1 MIVATRFVPAIACL
15 IAPALAV
22 AQSYDL
28 TLTGDS
34 GLDGSI
40 AVDVQTDGSLIGDWD
55 PDTNPDGTRTK
66 PGLFGSFGPTEN
78 VAVPATVGL
87 LIGDDLAATSAG
99 GFSLTLDPDAGT
111 LALVGA
117 SLDLLGGSPLAL
129 PTEITLQFDTFRTR
143 APDSTFIGGF
153 PLTFPLG
160 ELALTALAF
169 AQTDQ
174 ADGVLMPTGPG
185 EFTFSIAVPGTLTG
199 EVDAMGA
206 PVALPPTPFVLPLTG
221 AIIIDGDTVT
231 LTSMTTIDQETLEE
245 PMTALPGIPLPLP
258 TILPPG
264 STANVMLDLTL
275 ETIVL
280 DLMADLTL
288 AARGEASSACPAD
301 CDGDG
306 SLSLFDFLCFQNL
319 FAAGDPGADCD
330 GDGSLSLFDFLC
342 FQNAFAA
349 GCE

>member
-1 MIVATRFVPAIACL
+1 MTPTYRFAPAIACL
-15 IAPALAV
+15 FAPALAA

-28 TLTGDS
+28 VLTDAS
-34 GLDGSI
+34 GLDGTI
-40 AVDVQTDGSLIGDWD
+40 AVGVETDGSLIGDWD

-78 VAVPATVGL
+78 VPVPATAGL
-87 LIGDDLAATSAG
+87 SIGDDLSAVSG
-99 GFSLTLDPDAGT
+99 GAFSLSLDPDAD
-111 LALVGA
+111 AMSIAGA
-117 SLDLLGGSPLAL
+117 MIDLLGGSPLSL
-129 PTEITLQFDTFRTR
+129 PAEISLQFDTFRTR

-160 ELALTALAF
+160 ELALTELVF
-169 AQTDQ
+169 AQTDL
-174 ADGVLMPTGPG
+174 ADGVLMATAPG
-185 EFTFSIAVPGTLTG
+185 EFTFMIAIPGTLTG

-206 PVALPPTPFVLPLTG
+206 PVALPPTPFALPLTG
-221 AIIIDGDTVT
+221 TITVDAGAAT
-231 LTSMTTIDQETLEE
+231 LISAAMLDQETLQE
-245 PMTALPGIPLPLP
+245 PMTELPGIPLPLP

-264 STANVMLDLTL
+264 STANVVLNLTL
-275 ETIVL
+275 ESIAL
-280 DLMADLTL
+280 DVMADLTL
-288 AARGEASSACPAD
+288 VAEGPESGCPAD

-319 FAAGDPGADCD
+319 FAAGDPLADCD